1 MTGYE
6 SKKAMAQD
14 KLKQWDTPSEAFNE
28 WWNGEYDDS
37 TNPFT
42 KHSLAYWAFAGWQ
55 AALAQP
61 AQEQDATMQS
71 LKDLWR
77 SVCDGVGKA
86 AFAQP
91 AQEPVALVIDGVL
104 VKSALPEKYTG
115 HLYTTPPQRPWQEP
129 TESEWFDWWRV
140 SKIADATEAEIDFA
154 DFLVIAQAVTAK
166 LKEKNNG

>member
-14 KLKQWDTPSEAFNE
+14 KLEQWDTPSEAFNE

-61 AQEQDATMQS
+61 AQEPWPEEPAGHMAG
-71 LKDLWR
+71 
-77 SVCDGVGKA
+77 GV
-86 AFAQP
+86 Q
-91 AQEPVALVIDGVL
+91 
-104 VKSALPEKYTG
+104 
-115 HLYTTPPQRPWQEP
+115 PPQRPWVGL
-129 TESEWFDWWRV
+129 T
-140 SKIADATEAEIDFA
+140 DAEAQWLYDNCRTPSNLIDM
-154 DFLVIAQAVTAK
+154 VETM
-166 LKEKNNG
+166 LKDKNT